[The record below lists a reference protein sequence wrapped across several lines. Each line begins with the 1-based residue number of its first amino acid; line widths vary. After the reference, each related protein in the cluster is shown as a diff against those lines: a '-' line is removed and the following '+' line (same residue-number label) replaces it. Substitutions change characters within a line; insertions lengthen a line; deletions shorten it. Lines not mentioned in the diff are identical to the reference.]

1 MKLHN
6 ETVSPQL
13 TRCLKKIMQSDIFK
27 DFNLVGGTCL
37 SLQLGHRR
45 SIDIDLFTAI
55 DYGSMNTTAMK
66 VFLQENFPYSENL
79 DSLDQSALG
88 YSVRIGESPADCIKA
103 DFLQD
108 EKFGDFI
115 AYLYR
120 TFRKK
125 EGSITLAAQNI
136 LFLKNMPAS
145 IKDSIIINCA
155 TKIILDHSEHRQNLP
170 EVKAVLSITD
180 EEIYMIESLQRTERW
195 REFFIKMSNDA
206 FIFRN
211 EVSDFAAVAFDSRQA
226 TVVRLKQLFNE
237 SGSTYTAINRYLEER
252 RKKYG

>member
-103 DFLQD
+103 DFFYTENFIFPVKQTDDIRLADIREIAAMKIKAITQEEPRQKDFWDIYELNNTYSLKEMIEWAMMRD
-108 EKFGDFI
+108 EWSFTKNDIKAGFERIFDVKECPEGIDCYRGYALTKEVVSKRWHNLGYRIVTLPDVFGHPDE
-115 AYLYR
+115 
-120 TFRKK
+120 FR
-125 EGSITLAAQNI
+125 
-136 LFLKNMPAS
+136 FR
-145 IKDSIIINCA
+145 CA
-155 TKIILDHSEHRQNLP
+155 TMQII
-170 EVKAVLSITD
+170 
-180 EEIYMIESLQRTERW
+180 W
-195 REFFIKMSNDA
+195 REK
-206 FIFRN
+206 
-211 EVSDFAAVAFDSRQA
+211 
-226 TVVRLKQLFNE
+226 LPK
-237 SGSTYTAINRYLEER
+237 YTIVQ
-252 RKKYG
+252 

>member
-103 DFLQD
+103 DFFYTENFIFPVKQTDDIRLADIREIAAMKIKAITQ
-108 EKFGDFI
+108 EEPRQKDFWDI
-115 AYLYR
+115 YELNNTYSL
-120 TFRKK
+120 K
-125 EGSITLAAQNI
+125 E
-136 LFLKNMPAS
+136 
-145 IKDSIIINCA
+145 
-155 TKIILDHSEHRQNLP
+155 
-170 EVKAVLSITD
+170 
-180 EEIYMIESLQRTERW
+180 MIEWAMMRDEWSFTKNDIKAGFER
-195 REFFIKMSNDA
+195 
-206 FIFRN
+206 IFDVKECPEGIDCYRGYAW
-211 EVSDFAAVAFDSRQA
+211 ELISMDLKAAAEEY
-226 TVVRLKQLFNE
+226 FNQE
-237 SGSTYTAINRYLEER
+237 KN
-252 RKKYG
+252 

>member
-1 MKLHN
+1 MIVDKI
-6 ETVSPQL
+6 
-13 TRCLKKIMQSDIFK
+13 KKRQGFAKELI
-27 DFNLVGGTCL
+27 
-37 SLQLGHRR
+37 
-45 SIDIDLFTAI
+45 ID
-55 DYGSMNTTAMK
+55 
-66 VFLQENFPYSENL
+66 E
-79 DSLDQSALG
+79 AL
-88 YSVRIGESPADCIKA
+88 

-136 LFLKNMPAS
+136 LFLKNMPSS

-180 EEIYMIESLQRTERW
+180 EEAYMIESLQRTERW
-195 REFFIKMSNDA
+195 REFFIKMYFFCTS
-206 FIFRN
+206 FFSMSGFHQ
-211 EVSDFAAVAFDSRQA
+211 ELTHSRSKSL
-226 TVVRLKQLFNE
+226 VCRLDW
-237 SGSTYTAINRYLEER
+237 R
-252 RKKYG
+252 